1 MRGVSVIGIGQAHV
15 GERWDTSLRDLALEA
30 IRRAMIDADAAKVD
44 SLVVGNMLSG
54 ELASQENLATLLVDY
69 AGLGGIEAVK
79 VEAACASG
87 GAAIR
92 GGTMLVASGAH
103 DVVLVVGVEKM
114 TDRFPDRVA
123 GGLALAS
130 DGDFESLQGVTFVAL
145 NALIM
150 RAYMQEYGYSKEDF
164 AGFAVNAHKNG
175 ATNPH
180 AMFQRPISAKE
191 YFDSGFVATPIQ
203 VMDSAPV
210 CDGAAALVL
219 CATELVKERRVRP
232 EVRIVASTG
241 ATDTIAVATRRDPLW
256 LDAGFRSARR
266 AYDMAG
272 LEPKDIDLFEAHD
285 AFAIMAALSLEACG
299 FAERGKGALMASE
312 AEIGLGGRIPIQ
324 TLGGLKARG
333 HPVGATGVYQA
344 VEACLQLRGEAG
356 PNQVDG
362 ARVALTQNIGGSG
375 SCVVTHILTRGD

>member
-1 MRGVSVIGIGQAHV
+1 MRSVSIIGIGQAKV

-30 IRRAMIDADAAKVD
+30 IRRAMIDADVSKVS

-92 GGTMLVASGAH
+92 GATMLVASGAH
-103 DVVLVVGVEKM
+103 DVVLCVGVEKM
-114 TDRFPDRVA
+114 TDRFADRVSS
-123 GGLALAS
+123 GLALAS

-150 RAYMQEYGYSKEDF
+150 RAYMQAYGYGKEEF

-175 ATNPH
+175 AANPN

-191 YFDSGFVATPIQ
+191 YFESGFIATPIQ
-203 VMDSAPV
+203 LMDSSPI

-219 CATELVKERRVRP
+219 CATDLVKERRSRP
-232 EVRIVASTG
+232 DVRIAASAG
-241 ATDTIAVATRRDPLW
+241 ATDTIAVAARKDPLW
-256 LDAGFRSARR
+256 LDAGHRSAKR
-266 AYDMAG
+266 AYEMAG
-272 LEPKDIDLFEAHD
+272 LAPKDVNLFELHD
-285 AFAIMAALSLEACG
+285 AFAIMAALSLEASG
-299 FAERGKGALMASE
+299 FAERGKGALMATE
-312 AEIGLGGRIPIQ
+312 REIGLKGRIPIQ
-324 TLGGLKARG
+324 TMGGLKARG

-344 VEACLQLRGEAG
+344 LECVQQLRGEAG
-356 PNQVDG
+356 ANQVDG
-362 ARVALTQNIGGSG
+362 AKVAMAQNIGGSG
-375 SCVVTHILTRGD
+375 SCVVTHIFTKHE